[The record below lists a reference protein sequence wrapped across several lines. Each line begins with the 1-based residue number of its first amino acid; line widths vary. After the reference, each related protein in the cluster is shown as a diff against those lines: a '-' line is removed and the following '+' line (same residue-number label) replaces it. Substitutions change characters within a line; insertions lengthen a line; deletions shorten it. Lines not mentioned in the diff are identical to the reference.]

1 MNHGKRQPEKL
12 RHGAL
17 SLALVAGIVAAVL
30 LLNVGMSL
38 LSSAN
43 LWYIDLSPESYYNTY
58 IGDTVEKSATMYTL
72 MPETVNYLQQI
83 IDDANA
89 KRGEDDP
96 VEVEIIFCAEPD
108 LLVRMETMRYVYYT
122 ALNLQK
128 KFPDTIHV
136 SYRDVWSNPSSVDM
150 YRSTSFSNIF
160 QTDIIVASGSEFR
173 VNTVRSF
180 YTYDS
185 EGDMSTPVGYN
196 GQKQFVKQILDVT
209 GAAAPICCL
218 TVNHGE
224 PYADWKLS
232 ERDKWPEYREF
243 LKVIEGA
250 GYEVQFLDLSKEDIP
265 ENCRLIIT
273 LDPQTDFVSSYGD
286 SNVKE
291 SETVRLDAFLK
302 KSYSYMVMVDAS
314 TPELPNLEEYLE
326 FWGIEFMRG
335 EGQNEAGETVSG
347 NWQITDSANQLGQG
361 GQSFVGQYV
370 EGKGLGNAVLIDII
384 NSATAPKIYFDNAM
398 PIRYSDYYGM
408 KWIAADELTETP
420 GHSFGYYESNYI
432 GRSIYDMFCAGSTQ
446 APAHYTLVKDGKP
459 LTDAEGNP
467 IKGSG
472 DDKGIFKL
480 MTISRESHVVEEG
493 QGYTNVNQSSY
504 VCAIGSTAFVTDAVL
519 GTTAYGN
526 TDALLATLRYIG
538 KEVNPVGLSFLS
550 LYDDDVKD
558 ELYSS
563 VDGQTGEQTVLP
575 GINATA
581 TWLAVIPAV
590 IMIVTGT
597 VVLIRRKLRQ

>member
-1 MNHGKRQPEKL
+1 MNNGNRQPEKI
-12 RHGAL
+12 RHGIF
-17 SLALVAGIVAAVL
+17 STALVAIILVAVL
-30 LLNVGMSL
+30 LLNIGMSW

-58 IGDTVEKSATMYTL
+58 LGDTVQKSATMYTL
-72 MPETVNYLQQI
+72 MPETVNYLSQI

-89 KRGEDDP
+89 KRGDAP
-96 VEVEIIFCAEPD
+96 VKVDIIFCADPD

-128 KFPDTIHV
+128 QFPDTIRV

-150 YRSTSFSNIF
+150 YRSTSYSNIF
-160 QTDIIVASGSEFR
+160 QTDIIVASDTEFR

-185 EGDMSTPVGYN
+185 EGDLSVPIGYN

-224 PYADWKLS
+224 PYAGWDLS
-232 ERDKWPEYREF
+232 NRDKWPEYREF
-243 LKVIEGA
+243 IKIIEGA
-250 GYEVQFLDLSKEDIP
+250 GYEVQFLDLSREEIP
-265 ENCRLIIT
+265 EDCRLIIT
-273 LDPQTDFVSSYGD
+273 LDPQTDFASSYGNSD
-286 SNVKE
+286 VKQ
-291 SETVRLDAFLK
+291 SETIRLDAFLK
-302 KSYSYMVMVDAS
+302 KSYSYMVLVDAS
-314 TPELPNLEEYLE
+314 TPKLPNLEEYLE
-326 FWGIEFMRG
+326 FWGIEFMHG
-335 EGQNEAGETVSG
+335 EGKNDTGDTVTG
-347 NWQITDSANQLGQG
+347 NWQITDTANQLGNG
-361 GQSFVGQYV
+361 GTSFVAQYV
-370 EGKGLGNAVLIDII
+370 EGKGLGNAVLVDIL

-398 PIRYSDYYGM
+398 PIQYSDYYNLQ
-408 KWIAADELTETP
+408 WVAADELTGTP
-420 GHSFGYYESNYI
+420 GYELGYYESNFVP
-432 GRSIYDMFCAGSTQ
+432 RSIYDMFRAGNSTS
-446 APAHYTLVKDGKP
+446 PAHYTLIKDGKP
-459 LTDAEGNP
+459 LLDDEGNP
-467 IKGSG
+467 IVGTG

-480 MTISRESHVVEEG
+480 MTISREYRLVEEG

-550 LYDDDVKD
+550 LYNDGVKD
-558 ELYSS
+558 EYYAS
-563 VDGQTGEQTVLP
+563 VDETTGETTVLP

-581 TWLAVIPAV
+581 IWMAVIPAA
-590 IMIVTGT
+590 ILLGTGT
-597 VVLIRRKLRQ
+597 VVLIKRKLR

>member
-12 RHGAL
+12 RHGVF
-17 SLALVAGIVAAVL
+17 SLALVAGIIAVVL

-58 IGDTVEKSATMYTL
+58 IGDTVQKSGTMYTL
-72 MPETVNYLQQI
+72 MPETVNYMQQI

-89 KRGEDDP
+89 KRGDADP

-108 LLVRMETMRYVYYT
+108 LLVRTDTLRYVYYT

-128 KFPDTIHV
+128 QFPDTIRV

-150 YRSTSFSNIF
+150 YRSTSFSNIY
-160 QTDIIVASGSEFR
+160 QTDVIVASGSEFR

-185 EGDMSTPVGYN
+185 DSNMSEPVGYN

-232 ERDKWPEYREF
+232 ERDDWPEYREF
-243 LKVIEGA
+243 LNVIEGA
-250 GYEVQFLDLSKEDIP
+250 GYEVQFLDLSREEIP

-273 LDPQTDFVSSYGD
+273 LDPQTDFLSAYTDSSI
-286 SNVKE
+286 E
-291 SETVRLDAFLK
+291 QSETVRLDEFLK
-302 KSYSYMVMVDAS
+302 KSYSYMVLVDAD

-326 FWGIEFMRG
+326 FWGIEFMHG
-335 EGQNEAGETVSG
+335 EGLNEAGETVNG
-347 NWQITDSANQLGQG
+347 NWQITDSANQLGNE

-370 EGKGLGNAVLIDII
+370 EGKGLGNAILVDILY
-384 NSATAPKIYFDNAM
+384 SATAPKIYFDNAM
-398 PIRYSDYYGM
+398 PISYSDYYSM
-408 KWIAADELTETP
+408 QWVEADELTETP
-420 GHSFGYYESNYI
+420 GYDFGYYESNYV
-432 GRSIYDMFCAGSTQ
+432 GRSIYDMFRAGTASS
-446 APAHYTLVKDGKP
+446 PAHYSLVKDGQV
-459 LTDAEGNP
+459 LTDEEGAP
-467 IKGSG
+467 IMGSG
-472 DDKGIFKL
+472 ADKGIFKL
-480 MTISRESHVVEEG
+480 MTISRESHIVEEG
-493 QGYTNVNQSSY
+493 QGYTNVSQSTY
-504 VCAIGSTAFVTDAVL
+504 VCAVGSTAFVTDAVL

-538 KEVNPVGLSFLS
+538 KDVNPVGLSFLS
-550 LYDDDVKD
+550 LYDGGVGDDYYLTTD
-558 ELYSS
+558 ETTGSS
-563 VDGQTGEQTVLP
+563 VVLP
-575 GINATA
+575 AINAAA

-590 IMIVTGT
+590 IMIGTGT